1 MRKLISL
8 LLILTLVLLTIGC
21 SSQANPETAVKNYL
35 EAVKKFDV
43 ETMNSLMAEPE
54 EDYFKE
60 MLEDEGEMA
69 TYFMD
74 YIKDKAKKIEYEII
88 NTKTEDNTAKVD
100 VKAKFINGSPLI
112 IETFGEFFENLMAE
126 AFSGNE
132 LSEEETEA
140 LMIEIMEEK
149 SKEIE
154 TEFVETE
161 FTINL
166 VKKDNNWYL
175 EEVSDELTNV
185 VTSNF
190 FKAFDEI
197 NESFNE

>member
-74 YIKDKAKKIEYEII
+74 YIKDNAKKIEYEII

>member
-74 YIKDKAKKIEYEII
+74 YIKDNAKKIEYEII
-88 NTKTEDNTAKVD
+88 NTETEDNTAKVD

-112 IETFGEFFENLMAE
+112 IETFGEFFKNLMAE

>member
-74 YIKDKAKKIEYEII
+74 YIKDNAKKIEYEII

-112 IETFGEFFENLMAE
+112 IE
-126 AFSGNE
+126 
-132 LSEEETEA
+132 
-140 LMIEIMEEK
+140 
-149 SKEIE
+149 
-154 TEFVETE
+154 
-161 FTINL
+161 
-166 VKKDNNWYL
+166 
-175 EEVSDELTNV
+175 
-185 VTSNF
+185 
-190 FKAFDEI
+190 
-197 NESFNE
+197 

>member
-74 YIKDKAKKIEYEII
+74 YIKDNAKKIEYEII
-88 NTKTEDNTAKVD
+88 NTETEDNTAKVD

-112 IETFGEFFENLMAE
+112 IETFGEFFKNLMAE

-154 TEFVETE
+154 TEFVENE

-185 VTSNF
+185 VTANF

-197 NESFNE
+197 NESFN

>member
-35 EAVKKFDV
+35 EAVKEFDV
-43 ETMNSLMAEPE
+43 DTMNSLMAKPE
-54 EDYFKE
+54 EDDFQE

-69 TYFMD
+69 TYFMN
-74 YIKDKAKKIEYEII
+74 YIKNNAKKIEYEII
-88 NTKTEDNTAKVD
+88 NMKIEDDTAKVD

-112 IETFGEFFENLMAE
+112 IETFGELFKNLMTE
-126 AFSGNE
+126 SFSGNE
-132 LSEEETEA
+132 LSEEETEM
-140 LMIEIMEEK
+140 LIIEIMEEK
-149 SKEIE
+149 SQEIE
-154 TEFVETE
+154 TKFVENQ
-161 FTINL
+161 FTIDL

-175 EEVSDELTNV
+175 EKVSDELTNV
-185 VTSNF
+185 VTANF

-197 NESFNE
+197 NKSFN